1 MRMGMGK
8 GLGLGLGVGMEIALE
23 VWVESWEASLILFLH
38 FVSCIYVLQY
48 SQAWILQHGYI
59 FNIF

>member
-23 VWVESWEASLILFLH
+23 VWVESWEACAHVAATWQTWHVNESP
-38 FVSCIYVLQY
+38 
-48 SQAWILQHGYI
+48 WIL
-59 FNIF
+59 